1 MSDGSDEGGSDLYAS
16 DAEKYENMEAFDFD
30 HQSVASID
38 LDDDGGDDND
48 DNDEVDGEADAIAD
62 QLSIESRDKGVREY
76 DGLEFMEGNQ
86 EQRDDEDQEEKKFQ
100 AAVARAEIAAIENMM
115 AEDMEEDCHKGY
127 LISMKWNVL
136 DYFTF
141 LEAQLNKHAEQEAD
155 DIEQLCMELD
165 EIQLMEQGLAL
176 PQRLEHAN
184 YIPGRP
190 GNLLGSDS
198 ESSKLCHGDTTTAQS
213 STETRNLKTASESS
227 NSVKCMGQV
236 NVECV
241 SDESE
246 SDENDDFSDQCDF
259 ADNDDCDVS
268 DASYDIE

>member
-1 MSDGSDEGGSDLYAS
+1 
-16 DAEKYENMEAFDFD
+16 
-30 HQSVASID
+30 
-38 LDDDGGDDND
+38 
-48 DNDEVDGEADAIAD
+48 
-62 QLSIESRDKGVREY
+62 
-76 DGLEFMEGNQ
+76 
-86 EQRDDEDQEEKKFQ
+86 
-100 AAVARAEIAAIENMM
+100 
-115 AEDMEEDCHKGY
+115 
-127 LISMKWNVL
+127 
-136 DYFTF
+136 
-141 LEAQLNKHAEQEAD
+141 
-155 DIEQLCMELD
+155 MELD

-227 NSVKCMGQV
+227 NSAKCMGQV

-246 SDENDDFSDQCDF
+246 SDENDDFSDQCDY